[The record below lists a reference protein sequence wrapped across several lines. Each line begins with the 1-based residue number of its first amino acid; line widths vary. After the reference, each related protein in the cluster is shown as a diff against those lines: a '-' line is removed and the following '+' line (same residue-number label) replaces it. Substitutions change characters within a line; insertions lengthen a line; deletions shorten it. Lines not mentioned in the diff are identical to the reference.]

1 MDATAESAQLDRAA
15 AVDPVTASIIRHG
28 LDAAAD
34 QMLVTLKRTAF
45 SPIIYDV
52 LDGGGALYDRRFRML
67 SQIQTLPMFT
77 GSLGFCVQATF
88 DHYATRDGLQD
99 GDRSEEHTSELQSP
113 CNL

>member
-1 MDATAESAQLDRAA
+1 MDATTESAQLDRAA

-52 LDGGGALYDRRFRML
+52 LDGGGALYDRRFR
-67 SQIQTLPMFT
+67 S
-77 GSLGFCVQATF
+77 GSLCSA
-88 DHYATRDGLQD
+88 
-99 GDRSEEHTSELQSP
+99 
-113 CNL
+113 